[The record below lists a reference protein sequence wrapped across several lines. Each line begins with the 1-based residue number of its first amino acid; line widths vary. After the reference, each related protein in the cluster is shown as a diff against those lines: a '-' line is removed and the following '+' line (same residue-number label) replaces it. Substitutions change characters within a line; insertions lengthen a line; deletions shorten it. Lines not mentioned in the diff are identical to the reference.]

1 MKLFGGL
8 YQAVLRWAAHRHAP
22 WYLGGL
28 SFAESTFFPIPPDV
42 MLAPMTLAKPD
53 RGWFYAGLCTVM
65 SVLGGIFGYLIGVFA
80 FQALEPYLIQWGYAD
95 KLALAVEYFERYG
108 FWFILVAG
116 FSPIPYKVFTI
127 SAGVVGMPWLSFGIG
142 SLLGRGGRFFLVA
155 GLIILG
161 GEKLAKNLE
170 KYVELLGWLA
180 VLLVGIVI
188 VWLQFRV

>member
-8 YQAVLRWAAHRHAP
+8 YQTVLRWASHRHAP

-42 MLAPMTLAKPD
+42 MLAPMTLARPE
-53 RGWFYAGLCTVM
+53 RGWTYAGLCTM
-65 SVLGGIFGYLIGVFA
+65 ASVLGGILGYLIGAFA

-95 KLALAVEYFERYG
+95 ELARAADYFERYG

-127 SAGVVGMPWLSFGIG
+127 SAGVVGMPWLSFCVG

-155 GLIILG
+155 GLIVLG
-161 GEKLAKNLE
+161 GEKLARNLE

-180 VLLVGIVI
+180 VILVGMVI